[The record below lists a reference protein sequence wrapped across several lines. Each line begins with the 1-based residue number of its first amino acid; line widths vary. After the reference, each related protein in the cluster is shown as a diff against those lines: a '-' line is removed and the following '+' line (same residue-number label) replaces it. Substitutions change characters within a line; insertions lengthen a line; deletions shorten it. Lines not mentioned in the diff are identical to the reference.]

1 MEEPET
7 QNTAFQC
14 NTSLKGGNPGKSDCH
29 LFATFAIALLCVF
42 LQELKIQ
49 NSCKWHI
56 YRSLL

>member
-14 NTSLKGGNPGKSDCH
+14 NTSFQGGNRVKSDCH
-29 LFATFAIALLCVF
+29 LFTTFAIAVICII
-42 LQELKIQ
+42 LQELKTK
-49 NSCKWHI
+49 NSCKRGI